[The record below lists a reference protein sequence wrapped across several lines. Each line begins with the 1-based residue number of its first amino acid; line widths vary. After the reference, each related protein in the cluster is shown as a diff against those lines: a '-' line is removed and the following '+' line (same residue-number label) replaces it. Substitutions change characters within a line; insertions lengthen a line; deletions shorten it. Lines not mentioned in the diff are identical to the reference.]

1 MTADVAF
8 CQSSSYHRLEVHM
21 NKSKV
26 ALVACDNYDDEKV
39 YEAVQ
44 KALAL
49 IGGIESFVKSGE
61 KIVLKP
67 NLLIGS
73 APEKCVST
81 HPAVFR
87 AACKIMLEAGAIVSA
102 GDSPAFGSTALGMRM
117 CGLKQVA
124 DELGVT
130 IADFSKGV
138 EVSNKDGLLVKHVNI
153 AEAVMEA
160 DGLVSLPK
168 LKAHGLCR
176 MTGAVKNQF
185 GCVPGMQ
192 KTQYHSRLADPWD
205 FGAMLVDLNM
215 VIKPRLYI
223 MDAVMAMEGN
233 GPRNGTPRKIGAILV
248 STDPVALD
256 VVACKIINLNPEYV
270 PTMPPGEKAGLGTYH
285 EANIEVVGDKLEDF
299 ICKDFDVVRKP
310 KEHATRGRVRAYI
323 NNRIS
328 PRPVID
334 EMLCTKCGT
343 CIKHCPVTPKAV
355 DWIDGD
361 KTRPPKHNYDR
372 CIRCYC
378 CQELCPEGAISIKE
392 TLLGKI
398 FFR

>member
-1 MTADVAF
+1 
-8 CQSSSYHRLEVHM
+8 M

-26 ALVACDNYDDEKV
+26 ALVACGDYDEPKV
-39 YEAVQ
+39 YEAV
-44 KALAL
+44 KKGLGL
-49 IGGIESFVKSGE
+49 VGGIERFAKKGE

-81 HPAVFR
+81 HPAVFG
-87 AACKIMLEAGAIVSA
+87 AAARLFQEAGAIVSA
-102 GDSPAFGSTALGMRM
+102 GDSPAFGSTALAMRM
-117 CGLKQVA
+117 CGLKTVA
-124 DELGVT
+124 DGLNVP
-130 IADFSKGV
+130 IADFSKGQ
-138 EVSNKDGLLVKHVNI
+138 EVSNKDGLLVKHFNI
-153 AEAVMEA
+153 AAAVMEA

-185 GCVPGMQ
+185 GCVPGVQ

-205 FGAMLVDLNM
+205 FGTMLVDLTM
-215 VIKPRLYI
+215 AIKPRLYI
-223 MDAVMAMEGN
+223 MDAVIAMEGN
-233 GPRNGTPRKIGAILV
+233 GPRSGTPRKTGAVLV
-248 STDPVALD
+248 SADPVALD
-256 VVACKIINLNPEYV
+256 AAACKIINLDPEFV

-285 EANIEVVGDKLEDF
+285 FENIEIVGDKIEDF
-299 ICKDFDVVRKP
+299 VCRDFDVVRKP
-310 KEHATRGRVRAYI
+310 KEHATRGRVKAYI

-334 EMLCTKCGT
+334 EDLCTRCGT
-343 CIKHCPVTPKAV
+343 CVKHCPVTPKAV
-355 DWIDGD
+355 DWVGGD
-361 KTRPPKHNYDR
+361 KAQHPLRPPKHYYGR
-372 CIRCYC
+372 CIRCFC

-392 TLLGKI
+392 TLLGKV

>member
-1 MTADVAF
+1 MT
-8 CQSSSYHRLEVHM
+8 
-21 NKSKV
+21 KSIV
-26 ALVACDNYDDEKV
+26 ALVACESYNDILV
-39 YEAVQ
+39 YAAVK
-44 KALAL
+44 KALGL
-49 IGGIESFVKSGE
+49 MGGIEKFVKAGE

-87 AACKIMLEAGAIVSA
+87 AVCRLFQEAEANVSA

-130 IADFSKGV
+130 IADFSNGV
-138 EVSNKDGLLVKHVNI
+138 EVSNKDGLLIKHFNI
-153 AEAVMEA
+153 AGAVMEA

-205 FGAMLVDLNM
+205 FGAMLVDLNL

-233 GPRNGTPRKIGAILV
+233 GPRSGTPRKIGVILA

-256 VVACKIINLNPEYV
+256 AIVCKIINLNPEFV

-285 EANIEVVGDKLEDF
+285 DENIQVVGDRLEDF
-299 ICKDFDVVRKP
+299 VCKDFDVVRKP
-310 KEHATRGRVRAYI
+310 KEHATRGAVRAYI
-323 NNRIS
+323 NNCIS

-334 EMLCTKCGT
+334 EMLCTKCST

-355 DWIDGD
+355 DWIKGD
-361 KTRPPKHNYDR
+361 KARSPKHNYNR

-392 TLLGKI
+392 TLLGKM